1 MQQTTLDHPKF
12 DTINPAL
19 KRYALRLTHDEARAE
34 DLVQDTYMS
43 MLTRS
48 KPEAEIKKPGPYMMS
63 IMHNLFIDDVRR
75 TKPDK
80 TAVPLED
87 VEPVATEASQTLR
100 LTCQETMK
108 AMEQLSD
115 DLREVLDRHA
125 CQGQSYTEISK
136 ALDIPMGTVMSR
148 IARARAALCQAM
160 DLESVMTVLEDH

>member
-1 MQQTTLDHPKF
+1 MQHTTQDHRNF
-12 DTINPAL
+12 DAINPAL

-75 TKPDK
+75 AKPHK
-80 TAVPLED
+80 SAVPLDD

-100 LTCQETMK
+100 LSCQETME
-108 AMEQLSD
+108 AIDHLSD
-115 DLREVLDRHA
+115 DLREVLLRHA
-125 CQGQSYTEISK
+125 CQGQSYAEISK

-160 DLESVMTVLEDH
+160 GLDSVMALLEDQ